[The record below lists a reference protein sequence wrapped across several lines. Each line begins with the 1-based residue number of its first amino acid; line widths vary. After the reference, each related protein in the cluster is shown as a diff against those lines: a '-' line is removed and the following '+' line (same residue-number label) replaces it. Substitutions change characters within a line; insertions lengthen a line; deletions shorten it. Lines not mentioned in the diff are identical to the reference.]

1 MKLADLARPDIL
13 ALRPYSSA
21 RSEAPADGVLLNA
34 NESPRPLL
42 DWAGEGVSSLNRY
55 PDPQP
60 AKLVRALADVHA
72 VDPERVLVTRGS
84 DEGIDLLTRVFCR
97 AGEDRV
103 LECPPCF
110 GMYRVAAAI
119 QGAAVVS
126 VPRDRERDWAPD
138 IDALVAA
145 LETDAP
151 PKLVFLTS
159 PNNPTGDVLARADL
173 ERVLDAAR
181 DRALVV
187 LDEAYIEFCPG
198 AGALE
203 LQATS
208 PHLVILRTLS
218 KAWASAGLRCGVVLA
233 DPGVIGL
240 LKRVIA
246 PYPLAAP
253 VVSLALA
260 TLGPE
265 ARAAQR
271 ELVRE
276 VLQQKTRLLELLDS
290 TPAVRRIRPGAA
302 TFVLAEV
309 DDAPA
314 LVRHCRERGV
324 LVRAFSDPLLAGCV
338 RITVGNPQELD
349 ALATALDAPEAVA

>member
-1 MKLADLARPDIL
+1 MNPADLARPDIV

-34 NESPRPLL
+34 NESPRALL
-42 DWAGEGVSSLNRY
+42 DWAGDGVGSLNRY

-60 AKLVRALADVHA
+60 AKLVNALAALHG
-72 VDPERVLVTRGS
+72 VDAERVLVTRGS

-119 QGAAVVS
+119 QGAAVVG

-138 IDALVAA
+138 IDALVTA
-145 LETDAP
+145 LETNAP

-159 PNNPTGDVLARADL
+159 PNNPTGNLLPRADL
-173 ERVLDAAR
+173 ERVLQAAR
-181 DRALVV
+181 GRALVV
-187 LDEAYIEFCPG
+187 LAEAYIEFCPD
-198 AGALE
+198 AGALD
-203 LQATS
+203 LQDGA

-233 DPGVIGL
+233 DPRIIGL

-260 TLGPE
+260 TLSPE
-265 ARAAQR
+265 AQAAQKA
-271 ELVRE
+271 LVND
-276 VLQQKTRLLELLDS
+276 VLRQKERLLELLEHAS
-290 TPAVRRIRPGAA
+290 AVRRVWPGAA
-302 TFVLAEV
+302 NFVLAEV

-314 LVRHCRERGV
+314 LVRHCRKRGV
-324 LVRAFSDPLLAGCV
+324 LVRAFSDPLLDGCV
-338 RITVGNPQELD
+338 RITVGNAQELD
-349 ALATALDAPEAVA
+349 ALAAALDTLEAAA